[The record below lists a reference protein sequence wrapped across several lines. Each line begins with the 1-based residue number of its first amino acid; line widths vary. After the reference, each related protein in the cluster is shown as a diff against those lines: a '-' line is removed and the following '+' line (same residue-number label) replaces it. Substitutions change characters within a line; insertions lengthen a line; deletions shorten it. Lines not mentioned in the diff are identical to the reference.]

1 MMNTET
7 GRRQVLVRAVR
18 RAVPVLAIAGLL
30 APVAAPPAD
39 AAGTSGARAA
49 QLMRPAGR
57 VAAVPAGFRPASASF
72 LSPGSGFVLGG
83 VGCAP
88 GKACTA
94 RLVATTDGGA
104 RWHVV
109 KAPAVRLSGL
119 TAGGS
124 VRSVVFAS
132 ARVGWLYDP
141 ALWSTRDGGAHWRK
155 LALGG
160 AVRQMAASAGRV
172 YAVVA
177 PPGGKP
183 SELFASPAGRDAWAR
198 VRHFTARFG
207 ILAVSGRAAWFGN
220 GGGVFERSSPYVW
233 ATADGARW
241 HKYPV
246 RCPAP
251 YDRDGLASIAAA
263 SPSDVFFLC
272 LSDAGAGQQGKAV
285 LRSVNGGR
293 TAHLAGLAPTGGSG
307 GVLALPPRRPRVIT
321 LGTEFFLDR
330 SADGGKT
337 WTTKYHD
344 TGGAPWNYLSYLS
357 RTAGWAEFGSPP
369 NSGLLR
375 TTDAG
380 RTWHQVRFARPPHP
394 VTAYVVNAGSGTV
407 TPINTATG
415 KPLKA
420 IRVGTNPGAM
430 AITPNGKTA
439 YVVNSGSGTVT
450 PIRTATN
457 KAGTAITVG
466 KDPRYIAITPDGKT
480 AYVVN
485 YRSNTV
491 TPIRTGTNKGGKTI
505 KVGIG
510 PGAIAIT
517 PDGKTAYVAEDGNV
531 LGAPG
536 FVAPIQTATN
546 TMGNAIKVGKDPG
559 AIAITPDGK
568 TAYVADE
575 DYASG
580 PPMVTPIRTAT
591 NNAGKTIILGEC
603 CEFPGDIAITA
614 DGKTAYVAILGDV
627 FAAPGLVA
635 PIQTATNTV
644 GKHIEVPKW
653 PGAIALTPNGKTL
666 YAASNPSNTV
676 TPIRT
681 ATNKPGKAIKV
692 GKGPGAIAITP
703 NGKTAYTA
711 NYLDGTVTPI
721 WTANNKAGKAIK
733 VGKDPV
739 VIAITP

>member
-1 MMNTET
+1 MKHTES
-7 GRRQVLVRAVR
+7 RRAPVVR
-18 RAVPVLAIAGLL
+18 RAARALAIAALL
-30 APVAAPPAD
+30 GAAAVGPAD
-39 AAGTSGARAA
+39 AANGGPPSLA
-49 QLMRPAGR
+49 AGR
-57 VAAVPAGFRPASASF
+57 PGPAVAVPTGFRPVSASF
-72 LSPGSGFVLGG
+72 LSRASGFVLGG

-88 GKACTA
+88 GKACVA

-119 TAGGS
+119 SAGGS
-124 VRSVVFAS
+124 VSGVVFAS
-132 ARVGWLYDP
+132 ARVGWLYGP
-141 ALWSTRDGGAHWRK
+141 GLWSTRDGGAHWRK

-177 PPGGKP
+177 PPDGKP
-183 SELFASPAGRDAWAR
+183 SELFVSPAGRDAWAR

-207 ILAVSGRAAWFGN
+207 ILAVSGRAVWFGN
-220 GGGVFERSSPYVW
+220 GGGVFERSRPYVW

-293 TAHLAGLAPTGGSG
+293 TAHLAGTAPTGGSG
-307 GVLALPPRRPRVIT
+307 GVIALPPRRPRVIT

-369 NSGLLR
+369 GSGILR
-375 TTDAG
+375 TTNAG
-380 RTWHQVRFARPPHP
+380 LTWHQVRFATPPHP

-420 IRVGTNPGAM
+420 IRVGTNPGAI
-430 AITPNGKTA
+430 AITPNGRTA

-491 TPIRTGTNKGGKTI
+491 TPIRTGTNKAGKAI

-536 FVAPIQTATN
+536 FVAPILTATN
-546 TMGNAIKVGKDPG
+546 TMGKAIKVGKDPG

-591 NNAGKTIILGEC
+591 NKAGKTIIVGEC

-635 PIQTATNTV
+635 PIHTATNTV

-666 YAASNPSNTV
+666 YAASNSSNTV

-739 VIAITP
+739 VIAIA